1 VKYSIRRV
9 VKGTSSEYD
18 YDVWEVIKTPE
29 HGDPYLIAT
38 YKDPL
43 LARWCLGS
51 FHVSMEVTNDGGF
64 VDQREFEVLPLGI
77 NRHGMPDELVW

>member
-1 VKYSIRRV
+1 VKYSIRKV
-9 VKGTSSEYD
+9 VAGTSAAHTS
-18 YDVWEVIKTPE
+18 DVWEVIKTPE